1 MALDS
6 SGFPVVS
13 YYNRSDG
20 GELRVLHCGDA
31 TCSSGNS
38 IKTPDNSEDNVGQ
51 FTSLVL
57 HDDHPVV
64 SYFDSSHSTL
74 KVLHCDDPLCT
85 GGDESIE
92 SPDTSGDSV
101 GQYTSLALHVD
112 PPLFRYFA
120 YSVGVRFTQYRAPR
134 DPAEK
139 SKIPQKYCPARY
151 EFPA

>member
-38 IKTPDNSEDNVGQ
+38 IETPDNSEDNVGQ

-101 GQYTSLALHVD
+101 GQYTSLALHGDHPVVS
-112 PPLFRYFA
+112 YFDS
-120 YSVGVRFTQYRAPR
+120 SVGVRFTQYRAP
-134 DPAEK
+134 
-139 SKIPQKYCPARY
+139 SIPG
-151 EFPA
+151 EFTSAGQTRISSAISYP